1 MKRVYLRPL
10 NENDVN
16 TDYLSWFADDDV
28 TAFLEVNGKE
38 LTKEI
43 VIDYIHTGRSTGK
56 YFMYA
61 ICLTENDKHIGNL
74 KVGPIIEK
82 HQVADLPCVIGDKS
96 QWGKG
101 LATEAIALGSQIAF
115 ENHKIRKLTG
125 QIYASNIGSIKAYCK
140 AGWIIEG
147 VNQSRYLVDGK
158 EMDQVVVS
166 CFNPASNDVSQ
177 THYAVNK
184 TLEWIKMR
192 EGFLSKP

>member
-1 MKRVYLRPL
+1 MMRVYLRPL

-16 TDYLSWFADDDV
+16 SDYLGWFADDDV

-43 VIDYIHTGRSTGK
+43 VIEYIRTGLNTGK

-61 ICLTENDKHIGNL
+61 ICLCENDRHIGNL
-74 KVGPIIEK
+74 KVGPIIQK

-101 LATEAIALGSQIAF
+101 LATEAIAIGSRIAF
-115 ENHKIRKLTG
+115 EDHNIRKLTG
-125 QIYASNIGSIKAYCK
+125 QIYANNIGSIKAYCK

-147 VNQSRYLVDGK
+147 VNQSRYILDGM
-158 EMDQVVVS
+158 EMDQVIVS
-166 CFNPASNDVSQ
+166 FFNPSSNNASQSY
-177 THYAVNK
+177 YAVEK
-184 TLEWIKMR
+184 TIEWIKMR
-192 EGFLSKP
+192 ESFLSKQ

>member
-1 MKRVYLRPL
+1 RVYLRPL

-16 TDYLSWFADDDV
+16 SDYLSWFADDDV

-43 VIDYIHTGRSTGK
+43 VIEYIRTGLNTGK

-61 ICLTENDKHIGNL
+61 ICLCENDRHIGNL
-74 KVGPIIEK
+74 KVGPIVQK

-101 LATEAIALGSQIAF
+101 LATEAIAIGSRIAF
-115 ENHKIRKLTG
+115 EDHNIRKLTG
-125 QIYASNIGSIKAYCK
+125 QIYANNIGSIKAYCK

-147 VNQSRYLVDGK
+147 VNQSRYILDGK
-158 EMDQVVVS
+158 EMDQVIVS
-166 CFNPASNDVSQ
+166 FFNPASNNASQ
-177 THYAVNK
+177 SYYSVEK
-184 TLEWIKMR
+184 TIEWIKMR
-192 EGFLSKP
+192 ESFLSKQ